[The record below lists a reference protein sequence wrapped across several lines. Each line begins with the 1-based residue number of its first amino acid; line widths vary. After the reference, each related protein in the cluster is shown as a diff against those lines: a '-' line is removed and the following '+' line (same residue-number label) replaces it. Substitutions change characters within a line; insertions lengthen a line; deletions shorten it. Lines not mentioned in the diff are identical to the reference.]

1 MREREEPGLQLIA
14 RWTEEDGRERER
26 IIHIG
31 DIARQGSLVIELKAE
46 PEEGELEEFFTE
58 ELRLEEHMEW
68 LQGNLPKN
76 TKLWV
81 EKNASDYYS
90 NAMRMYWDYYEYL
103 LKEAEL

>member
-14 RWTEEDGRERER
+14 RWT
-26 IIHIG
+26 
-31 DIARQGSLVIELKAE
+31 
-46 PEEGELEEFFTE
+46 EEGELEEFFTE

-90 NAMRMYWDYYEYL
+90 NAMRIYWDYYEYL